1 MAASS
6 LVAPRPARALVT
18 RPRLLAALGD
28 RFDRRL
34 ILMVVG
40 AGFGKSTL
48 LAQAMAENQLD
59 PRGVDVWVGCTPDDA
74 VAPQLAGRLLAAL
87 HVDPALH
94 VNTDGRRG
102 AATVASI
109 CEQVR
114 RLAPAEV
121 AFILDDVQVLPPGS
135 SGARLLD
142 DLLRALPVNAHLVL
156 AGRREP
162 PVAWARLAAV
172 GQVGELREADLS
184 FTEEELTQFARLR
197 GVPRPLLLGVAGWP
211 ALAELAAT
219 TGQARVTDFLWQ
231 EVLTQLPRRTRQLL
245 AALAAMGGADDE
257 VASALTGR
265 PVVLD
270 SLLAGLPLVS
280 RSDGGWH
287 RLHPLWQQAMAREL
301 NQAEV
306 GQARRTA
313 AQVLSRRGDVTAAGW
328 LWADAGAWDDLDRL
342 AVDSCQAAQ
351 VTVDG
356 EVLGEWLRRLP
367 PERRDRPAGWLL
379 EGILLRS
386 TDPRAAQAML
396 LRAGEAYQAAGD
408 PPGVTACVSHAAVT
422 AWWQHDGETIAR
434 TLPRLVTLA
443 SASASASAEGRGRDC
458 LAALTSFLRLVQ
470 ADVQGD
476 VPDDVAAAI
485 VALDCDSVSRFPA
498 EWRVLFDLGRGLA
511 HLATGDPGGALR
523 FAERA
528 ATEALPTG
536 GRGVPAIMLV
546 SLHLLGRQ
554 EEVLRLLPGVFS
566 KPSRASE
573 NWVVAHTLA
582 AAVTAWTG
590 QPEQAAAH
598 LRRAED
604 LSRGL
609 SAPLTELL
617 LTAARLAVTLV
628 ADEENAIP
636 LARHLDELRHSLPK
650 GEGAAGRGT
659 AGLIIDQWFLA
670 VQYVLLPSARPWW
683 DGQPLQGCFA
693 VARDLAQAVVAL
705 RRGEP
710 VDRSHLPEPGV
721 MRAFL
726 PPAWVAELVAPG
738 GGTTTSATSGRV
750 DGVGGVG
757 AAATPQVHLHL
768 RLFGPV
774 RLLRGEA
781 TVTDPRLRRQRVR
794 ELLTYLVIHRTMTRE
809 RIAADMWPDREPLA
823 AARNLRVT
831 LTYLAQLLQPD
842 QPDGQPAAV
851 LRRTRHWIELIESP
865 LLTTDVWTMDRLLDD
880 AAHAER
886 QHAPS
891 VALACYQE
899 ALGHHGGSLFTE
911 SSSPDWLLPHRER
924 LQRRVAAAAVRAGEL
939 LLADGA
945 IDEPLRLA
953 QQALTTDWW
962 SEPAHQL
969 LISVHVMT
977 GNRVGA
983 RLALQECHRMLNGL
997 GTAADPRTLML
1008 ARQVQGEPSRA
1019 TTSLPARPSGPAHRR
1034 HRDGTTPR

>member
-1 MAASS
+1 
-6 LVAPRPARALVT
+6 
-18 RPRLLAALGD
+18 
-28 RFDRRL
+28 
-34 ILMVVG
+34 MVVG

-59 PRGVDVWVGCTPDDA
+59 PHGVDVWVGCTPDDA
-74 VAPQLAGRLLAAL
+74 VAAQLAGRLLAAL
-87 HVDPALH
+87 PVDP
-94 VNTDGRRG
+94 DGRRA

-135 SGARLLD
+135 SGARLLE

-162 PVAWARLAAV
+162 PVAWARLAAA

-219 TGQARVTDFLWQ
+219 AGQARVTDYLWQ

-257 VASALTGR
+257 VASALAGR

-287 RLHPLWQQAMAREL
+287 RLHPLWHRAMAREL
-301 NQAEV
+301 DQAEV

-342 AVDSCQAAQ
+342 AVNSCQAAQ

-367 PERRDRPAGWLL
+367 PEHRDRPAGWLL
-379 EGILLRS
+379 EGILLRA

-408 PPGVTACVSHAAVT
+408 PQGVTACASHAAVT
-422 AWWQHDGETIAR
+422 AWWQRDGETITR

-443 SASASASAEGRGRDC
+443 TASAEGRGRDC

-470 ADVQGD
+470 ADVRGD
-476 VPDDVAAAI
+476 VPDDIAAAI
-485 VALDCDSVSRFPA
+485 VALDCDAVSRFPA
-498 EWRVLFDLGRGLA
+498 EWQVLFDLGRGLA
-511 HLATGDPGGALR
+511 HLATGDPGRALWS
-523 FAERA
+523 AERGTA
-528 ATEALPTG
+528 EALPPD
-536 GRGVPAIMLV
+536 GRGAAAITLV

-554 EEVLRLLPGVFS
+554 EDVLRLLPGMFP
-566 KPSRASE
+566 KPSRTSE

-582 AAVTAWTG
+582 ASVTAWAG
-590 QPEQAAAH
+590 QPEQATAH

-604 LSRGL
+604 LSAGL
-609 SAPLTELL
+609 SAPLIELL
-617 LTAARLAVTLV
+617 LTAARLAVALV
-628 ADEENAIP
+628 TDEENAVP
-636 LARHLDELRHSLPK
+636 LARHLDELRRCPPNGK
-650 GEGAAGRGT
+650 GTAGRG
-659 AGLIIDQWFLA
+659 AAALIVDQWFLA
-670 VQYVLLPSARPWW
+670 VQYVLLPSTRPWW

-693 VARDLAQAVVAL
+693 VARDLAQAVMAL

-726 PPAWVAELVAPG
+726 PPGWVAELVAPG
-738 GGTTTSATSGRV
+738 GGTTTSAMSGAPAMF
-750 DGVGGVG
+750 GAPAMSGAPATFGGAG
-757 AAATPQVHLHL
+757 AAATPQVPLHL
-768 RLFGPV
+768 RLLGPV

-781 TVTDPRLRRQRVR
+781 AVTDPRLRRQRVR
-794 ELLTYLVIHRTMTRE
+794 ELLAYLVIHRTIPRE

-831 LTYLAQLLQPD
+831 LTYLTQLLQPD
-842 QPDGQPAAV
+842 QPDGQPSAL
-851 LRRTRHWIELIESP
+851 LRRTRHCIELIESP
-865 LLTTDVWTMDRLLDD
+865 LLTTDVWTMDRLLDK

-924 LQRRVAAAAVRAGEL
+924 LQRRVVAAAVRAGEL

-953 QQALTTDWW
+953 QQALTVDWW

-969 LISVHVMT
+969 LISVHVIV
-977 GNRVGA
+977 GNRTGA
-983 RLALQECHRMLNGL
+983 RLALQECHHMLDGL
-997 GTAADPRTLML
+997 GTAADPRTEML
-1008 ARQVQGEPSRA
+1008 ARRVQGEPSRA
-1019 TTSLPARPSGPAHRR
+1019 MTSPPPRPSGPAHRR
-1034 HRDGTTPR
+1034 HRGNTTPR